1 MTHLEASLTDA
12 TEEYPTELAAKIV
25 ETRDHYEAAAA
36 LAEGAGRPDT
46 SRALRLA
53 APLKA
58 QEVLLA
64 EIVKVPEDARV
75 ALESDA
81 IPLDKQPV
89 VRAIGGIWKAAQGR
103 VGTSVLLYELD
114 LTQHSPADADTLKA
128 VTASAGT
135 PNFSDERGWVYD
147 KSAHDTTTGKDV
159 YRAPAE
165 LNRFVTLVWERR
177 QETIRG
183 RAHTIGRLSAEK
195 TEKATEPKAV
205 FRKR

>member
-1 MTHLEASLTDA
+1 MIPAGICPTVDGIRFVMNHLETSSPDA
-12 TEEYPTELAAKIV
+12 TEEYSAELAARMV
-25 ETRDHYEAAAA
+25 ETRNHYEAAAA

-89 VRAIGGIWKAAQGR
+89 VRAIGGIWKAVQGR
-103 VGTSVLLYELD
+103 VGTSVL
-114 LTQHSPADADTLKA
+114 
-128 VTASAGT
+128 
-135 PNFSDERGWVYD
+135 
-147 KSAHDTTTGKDV
+147 
-159 YRAPAE
+159 
-165 LNRFVTLVWERR
+165 
-177 QETIRG
+177 
-183 RAHTIGRLSAEK
+183 
-195 TEKATEPKAV
+195 
-205 FRKR
+205 